1 MNFFQVWL
9 AGYYNPSRVIEG
21 LQDAPAPHWGVYA
34 QVGRGL
40 LNSLL
45 LYLPLAIKGDQP
57 SPPSYLTILP
67 TESYYATLAWLA
79 PVFLVA
85 QWLLLSAVLQV
96 ILRLAGR
103 RSDIDQILNITGMVA
118 LIVGSFL
125 IAWDW
130 IWILAGW
137 HNEVLLGASHMAIV
151 MWGLAI
157 TVLGMMRIMKLSVW
171 VAILL
176 NVVWLALGWPLAM
189 VIMRAP
195 V

>member
-1 MNFFQVWL
+1 M
-9 AGYYNPSRVIEG
+9 
-21 LQDAPAPHWGVYA
+21 
-34 QVGRGL
+34 
-40 LNSLL
+40 
-45 LYLPLAIKGDQP
+45 
-57 SPPSYLTILP
+57 
-67 TESYYATLAWLA
+67 
-79 PVFLVA
+79 
-85 QWLLLSAVLQV
+85 
-96 ILRLAGR
+96 ILRLLGR
-103 RSDIDQILNITGMVA
+103 RGDINQILNITGMVA

-125 IAWDW
+125 VAWDW

-157 TVLGMMRIMKLSVW
+157 TALGMMRIMKLSVW
-171 VAILL
+171 LAILL